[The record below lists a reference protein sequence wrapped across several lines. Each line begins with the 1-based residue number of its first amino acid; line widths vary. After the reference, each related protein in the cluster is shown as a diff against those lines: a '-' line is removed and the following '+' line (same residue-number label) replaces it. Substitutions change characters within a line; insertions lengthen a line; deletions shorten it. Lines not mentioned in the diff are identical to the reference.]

1 MRSCEKPFVHFTA
14 GVANINTN
22 TNNLAGPRCLC
33 SAAPSSHPANN
44 QMPEI
49 CQNVFSS
56 EMILLK
62 IQTEPFLSGL
72 SILKSSSFD
81 IIKEESYFSL
91 SSLSNTKPGQ
101 NTTAHQILHPG
112 EASLELAAKFRTCRK
127 VVAAQERQKIPKL
140 SFMPLHCLAPGRQ
153 TLQALNWQKP
163 AIL

>member
-1 MRSCEKPFVHFTA
+1 MRSCKKTFVHFTA

-22 TNNLAGPRCLC
+22 TNNLGGPRCLC
-33 SAAPSSHPANN
+33 SAALSSQPK
-44 QMPEI
+44 I